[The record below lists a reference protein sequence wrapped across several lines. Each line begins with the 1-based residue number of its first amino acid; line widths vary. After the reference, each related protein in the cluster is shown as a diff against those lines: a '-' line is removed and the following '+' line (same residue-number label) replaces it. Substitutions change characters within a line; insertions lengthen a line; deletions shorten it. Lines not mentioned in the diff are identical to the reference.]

1 MDAIAIAIAIAIMAQ
16 RVYSGKIHHLS
27 ISWSFEIFN
36 WISSTRIQDRQN
48 QKYLNFR
55 LDWFGIFFYSF
66 TKTHT
71 YFSWISIIRLED
83 FIAIQEPIVAWDWRG
98 TLNGK
103 KLQTERNF
111 KRKES
116 KSDLKRQF
124 SYEILYFGN
133 FFCMLTGWCLRIY
146 LKPCERSTCIY
157 KCRIVCVKYTKKQ

>member
-1 MDAIAIAIAIAIMAQ
+1 MDAIAIAIAIMAQ
-16 RVYSGKIHHLS
+16 RVYSAKIHHLS

-71 YFSWISIIRLED
+71 YFSWISIILLED
-83 FIAIQEPIVAWDWRG
+83 FIAIQESIVAG
-98 TLNGK
+98 EEALC
-103 KLQTERNF
+103 TERNF

-116 KSDLKRQF
+116 KSGLKRQF
-124 SYEILYFGN
+124 SYEIRYFDN
-133 FFCMLTGWCLRIY
+133 VYCMLTGWCLQIY
-146 LKPCERSTCIY
+146 LKPCDRSTCIY
-157 KCRIVCVKYTKKQ
+157 KCLIVCLKYKKITVDT